1 MNIEALEI
9 ALTQDE
15 KGHSLNINNGHIKIC
30 ATFNGNGVPLAC
42 GPCGPCGTLDEVR
55 ETVKGLALVA
65 GVGTALARN
74 PALTRPI
81 PQYWFEVKHKKGYTS
96 SAIHK
101 ENIPFAVT
109 GSELA
114 RTRAAEL
121 ELLLD
126 LAIATTV

>member
-1 MNIEALEI
+1 MNIETMEI
-9 ALTQDE
+9 ALTQDG
-15 KGHSLNINNGHIKIC
+15 KGYSLNIKGERSTIC
-30 ATFNGNGVPLAC
+30 ATFNENGVPVT
-42 GPCGPCGTLDEVR
+42 CGPCGTIEGVK
-55 ETVKGLALVA
+55 ETIKGLALVA

-74 PALTRPI
+74 PALTKPI
-81 PQYWFEVKHKKGYTS
+81 PQYSFEVTHKEGYTS

-114 RTRAAEL
+114 RTRAAAL